1 LFGQLPEQKFED
13 IMIYAENLTK
23 KFDDFV
29 AVNSI
34 HLDVPM
40 GQVLVLLGPNGAGK
54 TTTVRML
61 DSILVPTEGR
71 AVVAGYDVVKDAE
84 QVRTNVGVLTEHHGL
99 YGRMSGD
106 EYLEFFGELYGLS
119 RSVYRERID
128 MLLKQVGMDFARHRR
143 LGEYSKGMRQK
154 LSLVRAM
161 LHNPPVLLLDEPT
174 SAMDPESARMVRD
187 AINEMRS
194 SDRTFLLCTHNLQ
207 EAEELADQVAIIWH
221 GRIIASGPLQEMKTG
236 LLGPMEYEACLANQ
250 LDGWKARLPKGVDLT
265 ARGEN
270 WLRFRI
276 EDPDTTNP
284 GLLRSLLDDRLDVVS
299 FREVPHTL
307 EEAYLKAVSQVHA
320 ENETGEP
327 LEESAELETANV

>member
-1 LFGQLPEQKFED
+1 
-13 IMIYAENLTK
+13 MIYAENLTK

>member
-1 LFGQLPEQKFED
+1 
-13 IMIYAENLTK
+13 MIYTENLTK
-23 KFDDFV
+23 KFDEFV
-29 AVNSI
+29 AVKNVN
-34 HLDVPM
+34 LDVPV

-71 AVVAGYDVVKDAE
+71 AVVAGYDVVKEAE
-84 QVRTNVGVLTEHHGL
+84 EVRANVGVLTEHHGL
-99 YGRMSGD
+99 YGRMNGD

-119 RSVYRERID
+119 RPVYLEHID
-128 MLLKQVGMDFARHRR
+128 TLLKQVGMDFARHRR

-221 GRIIASGPLQEMKTG
+221 GRIIAKGPLQEMKTD
-236 LLGPMEYEACLANQ
+236 LLGPMEYEARLANQ
-250 LDGWKARLPKGVDLT
+250 LDGWKGRLPKGVDLT
-265 ARGEN
+265 DRGEN
-270 WLRFRI
+270 WLRFKV
-276 EDPDTTNP
+276 EDPDETNP
-284 GLLRSLLDDRLDVVS
+284 RLLRKLLRDKLDVVS

-307 EEAYLKAVSQVHA
+307 EAAYLKAVSQVHA
-320 ENETGEP
+320 ENETDMPVGE
-327 LEESAELETANV
+327 EQELEVENV

>member
-1 LFGQLPEQKFED
+1 
-13 IMIYAENLTK
+13 MIYAENLTK

-34 HLDVPM
+34 NFDVPV

-84 QVRTNVGVLTEHHGL
+84 QVRAKVGVLTEHHGL

-106 EYLEFFGELYGLS
+106 EYLEFFGELYGMARPL
-119 RSVYRERID
+119 YLERID
-128 MLLKQVGMDFARHRR
+128 RLLKQVGMDFARHRR

-154 LSLVRAM
+154 LSLVRSM

-221 GRIIASGPLQEMKTG
+221 GRIIANGPLQEMKTS
-236 LLGPMEYEACLANQ
+236 LLGPMEYEARLANQ
-250 LDGWKARLPKGVDLT
+250 LNGWEARLPKGVELT
-265 ARGEN
+265 DSGEN
-270 WLRFRI
+270 WLRFKI
-276 EDPDTTNP
+276 EDPDKTNP
-284 GLLRSLLDDRLDVVS
+284 GLLRKLLRDKLDVVS

-307 EEAYLKAVSQVHA
+307 ETAYLKAVSQVHA
-320 ENETGEP
+320 ENP
-327 LEESAELETANV
+327 MDQPVEEEKELEVEHV

>member
-1 LFGQLPEQKFED
+1 
-13 IMIYAENLTK
+13 MIYAESLTK

-29 AVNSI
+29 AVKSI
-34 HLDVPM
+34 NLDVPV
-40 GQVLVLLGPNGAGK
+40 GKVLVLLGPNGAGK

-84 QVRTNVGVLTEHHGL
+84 QVRAKVGVLTEHHGL

-106 EYLEFFGELYGLS
+106 EYLEFFGELYGLP
-119 RSVYRERID
+119 RPVYLERID

-221 GRIIASGPLQEMKTG
+221 GRIIANGPLQEMKTD

-270 WLRFRI
+270 WLRFKI
-276 EDPDTTNP
+276 ENPDETNP
-284 GLLRSLLDDRLDVVS
+284 ALLRKLLRDKLDVVS

-307 EEAYLKAVSQVHA
+307 EAAYLKAVSQVHA
-320 ENETGEP
+320 ENEMDEP
-327 LEESAELETANV
+327 TIEEDQELAVEHV

>member
-1 LFGQLPEQKFED
+1 
-13 IMIYAENLTK
+13 MIYTENLTK
-23 KFDDFV
+23 KFDEFV
-29 AVNSI
+29 AVKSVN
-34 HLDVPM
+34 LDVPV

-61 DSILVPTEGR
+61 DSILTPTEGR

-84 QVRTNVGVLTEHHGL
+84 KVRAKVGVLTEHHGL

-119 RSVYRERID
+119 RPVYKDRID
-128 MLLKQVGMDFARHRR
+128 LLLKQVGMDFARHRR

-221 GRIIASGPLQEMKTG
+221 GRIIANGPLQEMKTA
-236 LLGPMEYEACLANQ
+236 LLGPMEYEARLANQ
-250 LDGWKARLPKGVDLT
+250 LDGWEARLPKGVDLT
-265 ARGEN
+265 ERGEN
-270 WLRFRI
+270 WLRFKI
-276 EDPDTTNP
+276 EDPDETNP
-284 GLLRSLLDDRLDVVS
+284 RLLRKLLRDKLDVIS

-307 EEAYLKAVSQVHA
+307 EAAYLKAVSQVHA
-320 ENETGEP
+320 ENEMDQP
-327 LEESAELETANV
+327 VEEGQELEVEHV

>member
-1 LFGQLPEQKFED
+1 
-13 IMIYAENLTK
+13 MIYAENLTK
-23 KFDDFV
+23 KFDEFV
-29 AVNSI
+29 AVNSVN
-34 HLDVPM
+34 LDVPV

-71 AVVAGYDVVKDAE
+71 AVVAGHDVVKEAE
-84 QVRTNVGVLTEHHGL
+84 QVRAKVGGLTEHHGL
-99 YGRMSGD
+99 YGRMNGD

-119 RSVYRERID
+119 RAVYLERID
-128 MLLKQVGMDFARHRR
+128 TLLKQVGMDFARHRR

-221 GRIIASGPLQEMKTG
+221 GRIIASGPLQEMKTN
-236 LLGPMEYEACLANQ
+236 LLGPMEYEARLSNQ
-250 LDGWKARLPKGVDLT
+250 LDGWKGRLPKGVDLMG
-265 ARGEN
+265 RGEN
-270 WLRFRI
+270 WLRFKVD
-276 EDPDTTNP
+276 DPDETNP
-284 GLLRSLLDDRLDVVS
+284 RLLRKLLRDKLDVVS

-307 EEAYLKAVSQVHA
+307 EAAYLKAVSQVHA
-320 ENETGEP
+320 DNEMDMP
-327 LEESAELETANV
+327 EEEEQELEVEHV

>member
-1 LFGQLPEQKFED
+1 
-13 IMIYAENLTK
+13 MIFTENLTK

-29 AVNSI
+29 AVRGVD
-34 HLDVPM
+34 LDVPA

-84 QVRTNVGVLTEHHGL
+84 EVRARVGVLTEHHGL
-99 YGRMSGD
+99 YGRMNGD

-119 RSVYRERID
+119 RPVYLERID
-128 MLLKQVGMDFARHRR
+128 TLLKQVGMDFARHRR

-154 LSLVRAM
+154 LSLVRSM
-161 LHNPPVLLLDEPT
+161 LHDPPVLLLDEPT

-187 AINEMRS
+187 AINDLRS
-194 SDRTFLLCTHNLQ
+194 EDRTILLCTHNLQ

-221 GRIIASGPLQEMKTG
+221 GQIIANGPLQEMKTN
-236 LLGPMEYEACLANQ
+236 LLGPMEYEVRLANR
-250 LDGWKARLPKGVDLT
+250 LNGWKARLPKGVDLT
-265 ARGEN
+265 EQGEN
-270 WLRFRI
+270 WLRFKI
-276 EDPDTTNP
+276 EDPDETNP
-284 GLLRSLLDDRLDVVS
+284 RLLRKLLRGKLDVVS

-307 EEAYLKAVSQVHA
+307 EDAYLKAVSLVHD
-320 ENETGEP
+320 ENEMDRPEEDIEV
-327 LEESAELETANV
+327 LEVEHA